1 MAAVAEVFG
10 IRSHKLRLNFPTLG
24 NIGPAALPITLAM
37 AEEAGRIKAGDHV
50 ALLGNNK
57 PVLRT
62 CELTLRFSSSSF
74 KCVSDLRVFDR
85 IRPRIIFPS

>member
-10 IRSHKLRLNFPTLG
+10 IRSHKLHLNFPTLG

-50 ALLGNNK
+50 ALLGIGSGLN
-57 PVLRT
+57 
-62 CELTLRFSSSSF
+62 CSMMS
-74 KCVSDLRVFDR
+74 VSW
-85 IRPRIIFPS
+85 